1 MLGPLGIVVHAL
13 AASSTG
19 NAKRIFNE
27 SDIARLTAEDPAAGP
42 PAANPLDIPSHTD
55 SRFSIRHSNTKM
67 QTGVPVQVQLEL
79 DPVGYMPWVP
89 RVPLLLADNN
99 RGCNKGRSKDM
110 GRNILAK
117 TALQRKNRS

>member
-42 PAANPLDIPSHTD
+42 PAASHLDIASHTD

-79 DPVGYMPWVP
+79 DPA
-89 RVPLLLADNN
+89 R
-99 RGCNKGRSKDM
+99 
-110 GRNILAK
+110 
-117 TALQRKNRS
+117 RK